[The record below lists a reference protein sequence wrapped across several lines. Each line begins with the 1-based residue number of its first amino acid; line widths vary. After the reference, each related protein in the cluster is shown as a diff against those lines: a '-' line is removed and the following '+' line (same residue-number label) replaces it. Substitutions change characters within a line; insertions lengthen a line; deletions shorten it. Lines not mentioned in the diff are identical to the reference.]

1 MATLATILQETTE
14 QINIDNRKR
23 EKSPITYAIKDVASF
38 AGSVSR
44 FANLAMD
51 DMVQDKVL
59 ENKLNSLTRLKEFE
73 AELLSAGYSN

>member
-1 MATLATILQETTE
+1 MATLSTILTESVE

-23 EKSPITYAIKDVASF
+23 EKSPITYMVKDLASF
-38 AGSVSR
+38 TGSVSR

-73 AELLSAGYSN
+73 AELLAAGYSN